1 MGLKEELLKIG
12 EEAKK
17 LIEEA
22 KTKEKLDELRV
33 KYLGKKG
40 QIKTILKT
48 LGKLSPEERRE
59 IGQIA
64 NKIKENIEELLK
76 NKLTILKEQALE
88 EELKKNKID
97 ITLPPHWIEVGA
109 SHPVISTLI
118 EISEIFISM
127 GFSVEEGPEVEL
139 EEYNFDKLNI
149 PKEHPARDM
158 QDTFFINKDGYVLR
172 THTSPVQIRT
182 MLKNKPPIAMI
193 APGRVY
199 RKDLDPTHTPMFHQI
214 EGLIVD
220 TDITLKDLKGILL
233 KFLREIFGKDIK
245 IRLRPSYFPFTEP
258 SFEVDIN
265 CVFCGGSG
273 CRLCKNTGW
282 LEILGSGMVDPNV
295 FKEVDIDP
303 EKYTGLA
310 FGLGVERI
318 VMLRYQIPDL
328 RLLFSGDL
336 RFNKQFVGIR

>member
-1 MGLKEELLKIG
+1 MGLKEELQQLSD
-12 EEAKK
+12 EAKK
-17 LIEEA
+17 LLDEA
-22 KTKEKLDELRV
+22 KTKDEVDELRI

-40 QIKTILKT
+40 KIKNILKT
-48 LGKLSPEERRE
+48 LGKLSPEERKE

-64 NKIKENIEELLK
+64 NKVKEEIEGLIKE
-76 NKLTILKEQALE
+76 KLNILKKLALE

-97 ITLPPHWIEVGA
+97 ITLPPHWLEVGA

-118 EISEIFISM
+118 EISEIFVSM
-127 GFSVEEGPEVEL
+127 GFSIEEGPEVEL

-149 PKEHPARDM
+149 PKDHPARDM

-182 MLKNKPPIAMI
+182 MLKNKPPISII

-214 EGLIVD
+214 EGLMVD

-265 CVFCGGSG
+265 CVFCQGSG
-273 CRLCKNTGW
+273 CRVCKNTGW

-303 EKYTGLA
+303 EKYSGLA

-328 RLLFSGDL
+328 RLLFSNDM
-336 RFNKQFVGIR
+336 RFNKQFIGIR

>member
-1 MGLKEELLKIG
+1 
-12 EEAKK
+12 
-17 LIEEA
+17 
-22 KTKEKLDELRV
+22 
-33 KYLGKKG
+33 
-40 QIKTILKT
+40 
-48 LGKLSPEERRE
+48 
-59 IGQIA
+59 
-64 NKIKENIEELLK
+64 
-76 NKLTILKEQALE
+76 
-88 EELKKNKID
+88 
-97 ITLPPHWIEVGA
+97 
-109 SHPVISTLI
+109 
-118 EISEIFISM
+118 
-127 GFSVEEGPEVEL
+127 
-139 EEYNFDKLNI
+139 
-149 PKEHPARDM
+149 
-158 QDTFFINKDGYVLR
+158 
-172 THTSPVQIRT
+172 
-182 MLKNKPPIAMI
+182 MLKNKPPISMI

-199 RKDLDPTHTPMFHQI
+199 RKDLDPTHSPMFHQI
-214 EGLIVD
+214 EGLMVD

-265 CVFCGGSG
+265 CVFCQGSG

-295 FKEVDIDP
+295 FKEVGIDP

-318 VMLRYQIPDL
+318 VMLRYQIPDI